1 MPSDGSLRPED
12 YQEPNCPLID
22 PATGKACH
30 TESVPMQRVVEK
42 LDEYCDRKDFAGAR
56 RHLDYWLAEA
66 QHLGDKR
73 GEFSMRNEMMGFYRK
88 QGEQDK
94 AIENAQAALALMEG
108 TGLAQTSSGGTC
120 YVNTG
125 TVYDQFGMPE
135 EAMTYFR
142 KAQAV
147 YEALPHPEHAKLGG
161 LYNNMALAL
170 MDTGHYAE
178 ANDYYKKAY
187 DMMAQVERGEL
198 EQAITLL
205 NMSDCL
211 ALELGVEAAQETIDG
226 YVARAKELLDTES
239 LPRNGY
245 YAFVCEKCAPG
256 FYCYGATE
264 AGAEIEERANAIY
277 ESLKT

>member
-1 MPSDGSLRPED
+1 MADDGTLRPED

-22 PATGKACH
+22 PATGQACGMS
-30 TESVPMQRVVEK
+30 SVPMQRVVEK

-66 QHLGDKR
+66 QHIGDKR

-88 QGEQDK
+88 QGERDL
-94 AIENAQAALALMEG
+94 AVENAQAALALMEG

-135 EAMTYFR
+135 EALGYFK
-142 KAQAV
+142 KAQEV
-147 YEALPHPEHAKLGG
+147 FEALPHPEPGKLGG

-170 MDTGHYAE
+170 MDTGHFAE
-178 ANDYYKKAY
+178 ANEYYKKAF
-187 DMMAQVERGEL
+187 DVMEQVENGEL

-211 ALELGVEAAQETIDG
+211 ALEQGVAAAQAAIDG
-226 YVARAKELLDTES
+226 YVARAKELLDAEH

-256 FYCYGATE
+256 FYCYGAAE
-264 AGAEIEERANAIY
+264 AGAEIEARAKAIY
-277 ESLKT
+277 ESLT